1 MAAKHWSETP
11 EKTNT
16 AGISFLLAVF
26 RLGGRTL
33 FHLSLWPVI
42 VFYWLASPT
51 ARRASRLYLDH
62 VARTKNEPRPGCLAT
77 LKHIWRFADTI
88 LDKLLAVSGFFTAKD
103 LAVEGVSELLAD
115 SRGAIIITAHTG
127 CQELCQFI
135 GETELEKSEATKDRL
150 VYVLTHTT
158 HAARFT
164 EIVSK
169 LNPKFAVRHL
179 QVTDVG
185 PQTAVQMSEII
196 EAGHWIVIV
205 ADRTPIGSSACVS
218 VPFLGEEASLALGP
232 FLLATLL
239 KCSAW
244 SMICVRETEAQS
256 KARYRVAFTRVYD
269 GATVPR
275 AKRSQTLSAMANA
288 WVRTLET
295 RLLKSPYDWFNFFD
309 FWHPAQSRQASE
321 TRKHKY

>member
-115 SRGAIIITAHTG
+115 S
-127 CQELCQFI
+127 
-135 GETELEKSEATKDRL
+135 
-150 VYVLTHTT
+150 
-158 HAARFT
+158 
-164 EIVSK
+164 
-169 LNPKFAVRHL
+169 
-179 QVTDVG
+179 
-185 PQTAVQMSEII
+185 
-196 EAGHWIVIV
+196 
-205 ADRTPIGSSACVS
+205 
-218 VPFLGEEASLALGP
+218 
-232 FLLATLL
+232 
-239 KCSAW
+239 
-244 SMICVRETEAQS
+244 
-256 KARYRVAFTRVYD
+256 
-269 GATVPR
+269 
-275 AKRSQTLSAMANA
+275 
-288 WVRTLET
+288 
-295 RLLKSPYDWFNFFD
+295 
-309 FWHPAQSRQASE
+309 
-321 TRKHKY
+321 

>member
-88 LDKLLAVSGFFTAKD
+88 LDKLLAVSGFFTTKD

-135 GETELEKSEATKDRL
+135 GETWKKAKPLK
-150 VYVLTHTT
+150 
-158 HAARFT
+158 
-164 EIVSK
+164 
-169 LNPKFAVRHL
+169 
-179 QVTDVG
+179 
-185 PQTAVQMSEII
+185 
-196 EAGHWIVIV
+196 
-205 ADRTPIGSSACVS
+205 IG
-218 VPFLGEEASLALGP
+218 
-232 FLLATLL
+232 
-239 KCSAW
+239 W
-244 SMICVRETEAQS
+244 SMYSLTPHTPHVS
-256 KARYRVAFTRVYD
+256 
-269 GATVPR
+269 PR
-275 AKRSQTLSAMANA
+275 LSPNSI
-288 WVRTLET
+288 LN
-295 RLLKSPYDWFNFFD
+295 LPYGIF
-309 FWHPAQSRQASE
+309 R
-321 TRKHKY
+321 

>member
-115 SRGAIIITAHTG
+115 SRGAIIITAHFPVDAIPG
-127 CQELCQFI
+127 N
-135 GETELEKSEATKDRL
+135 S
-150 VYVLTHTT
+150 
-158 HAARFT
+158 
-164 EIVSK
+164 
-169 LNPKFAVRHL
+169 
-179 QVTDVG
+179 
-185 PQTAVQMSEII
+185 II
-196 EAGHWIVIV
+196 
-205 ADRTPIGSSACVS
+205 
-218 VPFLGEEASLALGP
+218 
-232 FLLATLL
+232 
-239 KCSAW
+239 
-244 SMICVRETEAQS
+244 
-256 KARYRVAFTRVYD
+256 
-269 GATVPR
+269 
-275 AKRSQTLSAMANA
+275 
-288 WVRTLET
+288 
-295 RLLKSPYDWFNFFD
+295 
-309 FWHPAQSRQASE
+309 
-321 TRKHKY
+321 

>member
-196 EAGHWIVIV
+196 EAGH
-205 ADRTPIGSSACVS
+205 
-218 VPFLGEEASLALGP
+218 
-232 FLLATLL
+232 
-239 KCSAW
+239 
-244 SMICVRETEAQS
+244 
-256 KARYRVAFTRVYD
+256 
-269 GATVPR
+269 
-275 AKRSQTLSAMANA
+275 
-288 WVRTLET
+288 
-295 RLLKSPYDWFNFFD
+295 
-309 FWHPAQSRQASE
+309 
-321 TRKHKY
+321 

>member
-218 VPFLGEEASLALGP
+218 VPFFGRRSPLGARPFSACHTFEMLGLEHDLRARNGSSKQSSLSRCFYSRLRRSYRAS
-232 FLLATLL
+232 
-239 KCSAW
+239 
-244 SMICVRETEAQS
+244 
-256 KARYRVAFTRVYD
+256 
-269 GATVPR
+269 
-275 AKRSQTLSAMANA
+275 SQTLSNDFGHGQ
-288 WVRTLET
+288 
-295 RLLKSPYDWFNFFD
+295 RLGTDAGNPTFKKSLRLV
-309 FWHPAQSRQASE
+309 QLL
-321 TRKHKY
+321 